1 MFRVLQSSF
10 ERARWIGWVCRSVPV
25 IHSSEWTIGC
35 TVGRKGWYCRSRR
48 WPVPTRGPL
57 RRPCPVSPTVPPH
70 KTVPTSRPTQCG
82 TKCTRLAMYQ
92 MYQSHYLPDT
102 LAPRVVPNVPNQ
114 WYFYHSLDICWLFK
128 YSASLTDTLRNK
140 GKTEKQKFSFRA
152 LRSEVGEWRII
163 KMSC

>member
-35 TVGRKGWYCRSRR
+35 TVGRKGGYCRRRR

-70 KTVPTSRPTQCG
+70 KTVPTPRPTQCG
-82 TKCTRLAMYQ
+82 TKCTRLAMYP
-92 MYQSHYLPDT
+92 MYQIHWHQELCPTYQM
-102 LAPRVVPNVPNQ
+102 Q
-114 WYFYHSLDICWLFK
+114 WYFYHSLDISWLFK
-128 YSASLTDTLRNK
+128 YSASLTDTLRNE
-140 GKTEKQKFSFRA
+140 GKMAKRKFSFRA
-152 LRSEVGEWRII
+152 LGSVVGEWRII
-163 KMSC
+163 KTSC